1 MTIPNNENNNNNTVQ
16 MIKIMTLATIE
27 NTHKLNNGNKK
38 RFNGKIYDI
47 VTIKTKHK

>member
-1 MTIPNNENNNNNTVQ
+1 
-16 MIKIMTLATIE
+16 MTLATIE